1 MKEQDSSFSP
11 EAIDALTGREPGK
24 QLLPDEQRLIR
35 DVYSLSHEYAREN
48 ERSLER
54 IWNRLAQQGQE
65 QPARIQQQ
73 ETGTPG
79 LFREGKAMPQKDIY
93 QELLQERRQQ
103 GNYQEK
109 EFSTLD
115 SQPVKRAGR
124 SRWRALGM
132 SAAAAVVVLT
142 ILSWAVLSAGLRHGP
157 QTTHVARQQA
167 VDFHTGTLLCSF
179 SVDSQLKGVLA
190 DVVIQPT
197 LDWSANGQIAA
208 SYSTLKTVPAQNCA
222 QGTSFTGTFT
232 QFAWWSP
239 NGKQLLISK
248 KNDSRGVAVVDA
260 KTGNVVAAFVPQQG
274 STGMA
279 SAKVPTTTG
288 LSFLD
293 SLSGGPNPQDGAIK
307 GVVQSVWSADGT
319 QVISAID
326 ESHTNG
332 PDSAASVQIWNASTG
347 TLVRTALTFKTDV
360 QFIGW
365 NAGQDQGAISPNG
378 KYVAVQTTNGSI
390 QIWSI
395 ATGKLVS
402 TIPFITIPPGTAA
415 LNLFDYL
422 PSAVAWSP
430 DSSSLALGSVASSTN
445 KVNSVQVWSVAN
457 GQLTATFHD
466 TDNSTS
472 DIGTLVW
479 SPDGKYLAESTYA
492 IHVWDVSANKLVATF
507 GKVDTKHCVV
517 ALAWSPDGKMLVS
530 SDQNVG
536 GGDPRPNT
544 MNVWQLS

>member
-1 MKEQDSSFSP
+1 MKEQESSFSP

-35 DVYSLSHEYAREN
+35 DVYSLSREYASEN

-93 QELLQERRQQ
+93 QELLEERRQQ
-103 GNYQEK
+103 GNYQER

-115 SQPVKRAGR
+115 SHPVKRAGR

-142 ILSWAVLSAGLRHGP
+142 ILSWAVLSAGLHHGP
-157 QTTHVARQQA
+157 QSTHVAKLQT
-167 VDFHTGTLLCSF
+167 DFQTGTLLCSF
-179 SVDSQLKGVLA
+179 SVDSQLQGALTYVA
-190 DVVIQPT
+190 IQPT
-197 LDWSANGQIAA
+197 LDWSSNGQIAA
-208 SYSTLKTVPAQNCA
+208 TYSTLKTVSAHNCT
-222 QGTSFTGTFT
+222 QGTAFTGTFT
-232 QFAWWSP
+232 QFASWSP

-248 KNDSRGVAVVDA
+248 KDDSRGVEVVDA
-260 KTGNVVAAFVPQQG
+260 KTDNMVATFVPQQG
-274 STGMA
+274 STSPA
-279 SAKVPTTTG
+279 SAQVPTTTG
-288 LSFLD
+288 LSLLD
-293 SLSGGPNPQDGAIK
+293 SLSGGPNPVDGEIK
-307 GVVQSVWSADGT
+307 NVVQSVWSADGT

-326 ESHTNG
+326 ESHVHSSE
-332 PDSAASVQIWNASTG
+332 SAASVQIWNASTG
-347 TLVRTALTFKTDV
+347 ELVRTALTFKANV
-360 QFIGW
+360 HFITLGS
-365 NAGQDQGAISPNG
+365 GGGIKGAISPDG
-378 KYVAVQTTNGSI
+378 RYVAVEATDGSI

-395 ATGKLVS
+395 ATGKQISTLS
-402 TIPFITIPPGTAA
+402 FTTIPSGT
-415 LNLFDYL
+415 DVSSYL
-422 PSAVAWSP
+422 PSAISWSP
-430 DSSSLALGSVASSTN
+430 DSSSLALGSVVLPNSTA
-445 KVNSVQVWSVAN
+445 NSVQVWSVAN

-466 TDNSTS
+466 TDDPTS
-472 DIGTLVW
+472 NIGSLAW
-479 SPDGKYLAESTYA
+479 SPDGKYLAESYA
-492 IHVWDVSANKLVATF
+492 DIHVWDVNAHKIVATF
-507 GKVDTKHCVV
+507 GKVTAKQGIA

-530 SDQNVG
+530 SVQNAL

>member
-11 EAIDALTGREPGK
+11 EAIDALTGREQGK

-35 DVYSLSHEYAREN
+35 DVYSLSHKYAREN

-103 GNYQEK
+103 GNYQER

-142 ILSWAVLSAGLRHGP
+142 ILSWAVLSAGLHHGP
-157 QTTHVARQQA
+157 QRTHVASQQP
-167 VDFHTGTLLCSF
+167 DIHTGTLLCSF
-179 SVDSQLKGVLA
+179 SVDSQLKGDLA
-190 DVVIQPT
+190 YAQPT

-208 SYSTLKTVPAQNCA
+208 AYSTLKTVSGQNCA
-222 QGTSFTGTFT
+222 QGAAFTGTFT
-232 QFAWWSP
+232 QFAEWSP

-248 KNDSRGVAVVDA
+248 KDDSRGVEVVDA
-260 KTGNVVAAFVPQQG
+260 KTGNVVATFVPQQG
-274 STGMA
+274 STSTA
-279 SAKVPTTTG
+279 SVHASTTTG

-293 SLSGGPNPQDGAIK
+293 SLSGGPNPVDGAIK

-326 ESHTNG
+326 ESHVNG
-332 PDSAASVQIWNASTG
+332 PTSAASVQIWNASTG
-347 TLVRTALTFKTDV
+347 TLVRTALTFGANV
-360 QFIGW
+360 QFLGGNSPESAI
-365 NAGQDQGAISPNG
+365 AISPDG
-378 KYVAVQTTNGSI
+378 KYVAVQVASGSI
-390 QIWSI
+390 QVWSI
-395 ATGKLVS
+395 ASGKQVS
-402 TIPFITIPPGTAA
+402 TIPFTTIPSGTAA
-415 LNLFDYL
+415 SDLFNYL

-430 DSSSLALGSVASSTN
+430 DSASLALGSIYSSTN
-445 KVNSVQVWSVAN
+445 NANSMQVWSVAN

-466 TDNSTS
+466 TDDPTS
-472 DIGTLVW
+472 NIGTLAW
-479 SPDGKYLAESTYA
+479 SPDGKYLAESYSD
-492 IHVWDVSANKLVATF
+492 IHIWDVNANKLVATF
-507 GKVDTKHCVV
+507 GKVTTKQGIY
-517 ALAWSPDGKMLVS
+517 ALAWSPDGKMLAS
-530 SDQNVG
+530 SVQNNA